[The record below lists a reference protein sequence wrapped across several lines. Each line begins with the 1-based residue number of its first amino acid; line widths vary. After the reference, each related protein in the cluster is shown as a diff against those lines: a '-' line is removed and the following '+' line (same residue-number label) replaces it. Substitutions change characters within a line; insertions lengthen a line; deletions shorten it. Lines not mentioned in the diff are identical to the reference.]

1 MNVRTSRFD
10 VPLPHNGSST
20 SDKRDIAELRSTF
33 KIHRCLTRPSVF
45 AGSAHRKV
53 EGRSLRQ
60 LNFAET
66 LSSRLRY
73 IDELE
78 TITGEVKGLLCKL
91 RGRILSAVRSHI
103 AATVLDSV
111 REAKQSH
118 IDSENATCRTHQEHG
133 VQGSSFF
140 NAAFYVNFCSAMA
153 SLKPILG
160 ELYAQAQSRRSTN
173 WREAFAQICQAE
185 LELSEKSFP
194 LTNDASLTTLLLEP
208 LGQLLLDVVRPQ
220 YIMWTDMFTIA
231 EFVDLIKCKVMEE
244 QLDKY
249 GKTGSLLQPFV
260 AVLLADVRE
269 RLIFRAQT
277 FLRDNVSNYCP
288 SATDLDY
295 PSKLELPPSS
305 ESSTPDVST
314 SFPPDYRSSGEKV
327 IYCGVSEKSTEKC
340 FHDGFPPLFHTLTC
354 LTTLNRCL
362 EARTFSGIAQE
373 AVGFTDGQLFL
384 IKHLLLLREQ
394 IATFEPDLT
403 ANAVYARNLNFSHLR
418 GHVQRIIAG
427 ETSVGSREPGASDLL
442 TLAVQGLPRLVETAV
457 DSRIE
462 LEQLLKV
469 ACEDYIM
476 FVTRQIVEPM
486 LSFITKI
493 TAIRV
498 SGIMTEEAPVR
509 QTAFATPDR
518 IRDIVVTVNK
528 TLHSTLPKHI
538 QKMRIYLAGSVSR
551 ETILNPIKSNISEAH
566 AQFAAILYSEYE
578 PELLN
583 KIKLQSPSDLVK
595 SMNDMPS

>member
-1 MNVRTSRFD
+1 MLLASCFENV
-10 VPLPHNGSST
+10 
-20 SDKRDIAELRSTF
+20 
-33 KIHRCLTRPSVF
+33 
-45 AGSAHRKV
+45 
-53 EGRSLRQ
+53 
-60 LNFAET
+60 
-66 LSSRLRY
+66 
-73 IDELE
+73 
-78 TITGEVKGLLCKL
+78 LCH
-91 RGRILSAVRSHI
+91 S
-103 AATVLDSV
+103 
-111 REAKQSH
+111 
-118 IDSENATCRTHQEHG
+118 
-133 VQGSSFF
+133 
-140 NAAFYVNFCSAMA
+140 
-153 SLKPILG
+153 
-160 ELYAQAQSRRSTN
+160 
-173 WREAFAQICQAE
+173 
-185 LELSEKSFP
+185 
-194 LTNDASLTTLLLEP
+194 LLL
-208 LGQLLLDVVRPQ
+208 Q
-220 YIMWTDMFTIA
+220 
-231 EFVDLIKCKVMEE
+231 VMEE

-373 AVGFTDGQLFL
+373 AVHICCGSIKGASHSIHNQVGFTDGQLFL

-462 LEQLLKV
+462 LEQLLRV